1 MQTLQSYANTQQL
14 VDGVCTCVGGWRA
27 LSRKLVLPKVV
38 NININIIIMTIIMNI
53 INTNII
59 IVIMGW
65 SFPEVDVAQGHLA
78 CRQG

>member
-1 MQTLQSYANTQQL
+1 MQSYANTQRL
-14 VDGVCTCVGGWRA
+14 GDGLCTCVGGWRA

-38 NININIIIMTIIMNI
+38 NIIININMN

-59 IVIMGW
+59 IVIVGW
-65 SFPEVDVAQGHLA
+65 SFPEVGVAQGHLA

>member
-1 MQTLQSYANTQQL
+1 MQNYANTQRL

-38 NININIIIMTIIMNI
+38 TININIIINIIMTII

-59 IVIMGW
+59 IVIVGW
-65 SFPEVDVAQGHLA
+65 YFPEVDVAQGHLA